1 MSVPSDDS
9 VGVLFGPQGHPA
21 GPSIV
26 SVGKHE
32 ISPYQD
38 NMNMRSNQTV
48 SRIFIEAVAVA
59 AVALSRYWIAHR
71 R

>member
-32 ISPYQD
+32 ISPYSGQHKD
-38 NMNMRSNQTV
+38 A
-48 SRIFIEAVAVA
+48 IESDSISS
-59 AVALSRYWIAHR
+59 LIK
-71 R
+71 